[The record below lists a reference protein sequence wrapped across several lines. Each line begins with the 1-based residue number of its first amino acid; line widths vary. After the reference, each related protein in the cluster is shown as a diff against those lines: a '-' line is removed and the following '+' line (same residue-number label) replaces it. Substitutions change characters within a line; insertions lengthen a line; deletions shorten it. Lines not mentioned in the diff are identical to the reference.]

1 MTEEQ
6 NNTELHRKALDAIE
20 KEIERI
26 ENEKGKMTEQEKE
39 KFRQNN
45 LSKFLYTV
53 KLKNFVE
60 TEYTPKDL
68 KYDLED

>member
-1 MTEEQ
+1 MSEEKK
-6 NNTELHRKALDAIE
+6 NTELQKLALEAIE
-20 KEIERI
+20 KEIERV
-26 ENEKGKMTEQEKE
+26 EKERGKMTEEEKE

-60 TEYTPKDL
+60 TEYVPNDL
-68 KYDLED
+68 KYDLEG

>member
-1 MTEEQ
+1 MSEEQ
-6 NNTELHRKALDAIE
+6 KNAEFHRMALEAME

-26 ENEKGKMTEQEKE
+26 EKERGKMTEQEKE

-45 LSKFLYTV
+45 LSKFLYTL

-60 TEYTPKDL
+60 TEYTPMDL
-68 KYDLED
+68 KYDFED

>member
-6 NNTELHRKALDAIE
+6 NNTELHRKALEAIE

-60 TEYTPKDL
+60 TKYTPKNL

>member
-1 MTEEQ
+1 MNEEQ
-6 NNTELHRKALDAIE
+6 NNTELHRMALEAIE
-20 KEIERI
+20 KEIKRI
-26 ENEKGKMTEQEKE
+26 ENERGIMTEQEKE

-68 KYDLED
+68 RYDLED

>member
-6 NNTELHRKALDAIE
+6 NNTELYGMALENIE

-26 ENEKGKMTEQEKE
+26 ENERGEMTEQEKE
-39 KFRQNN
+39 MFRQKN
-45 LSKFLYTV
+45 LSKFLYTA

-68 KYDLED
+68 KYDFED